1 MTRRRLCVRG
11 YNSWRLRD
19 DEELLWGEGCSH
31 MIKLEDGRERKSAS
45 LEKSGNN
52 KS

>member
-1 MTRRRLCVRG
+1 MGGGGQSYDQTGGRK
-11 YNSWRLRD
+11 
-19 DEELLWGEGCSH
+19 GEG
-31 MIKLEDGRERKSAS
+31 ISAS